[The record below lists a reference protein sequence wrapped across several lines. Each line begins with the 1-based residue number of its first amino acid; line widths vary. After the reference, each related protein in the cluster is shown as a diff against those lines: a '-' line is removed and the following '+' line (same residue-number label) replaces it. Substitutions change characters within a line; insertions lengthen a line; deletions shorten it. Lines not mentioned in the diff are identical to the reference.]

1 LIFRASANV
10 EDAAI
15 VAIAGDRQH
24 RRPQAGGIALDHRGH
39 LTFDDPLQP
48 LTATSTITS
57 PQSKPSACIAF
68 TISKGHR

>member
-1 LIFRASANV
+1 LRAIGS
-10 EDAAI
+10 I
-15 VAIAGDRQH
+15 VGLK
-24 RRPQAGGIALDHRGH
+24 PVGIALDHRGH
-39 LTFDDPLQP
+39 LTFDDLLQP